1 MAVLRD
7 SRLLKHA
14 TSVALLD
21 ISLVTAPKALALARL
36 LGKNVISAAKL
47 DIWLVTAPTR
57 TVVVATEAVTVVEV
71 ATAIAERAFPA
82 AAGDICHV
90 TV

>member
-1 MAVLRD
+1 MAL
-7 SRLLKHA
+7 
-14 TSVALLD
+14 TQISV
-21 ISLVTAPKALALARL
+21 
-36 LGKNVISAAKL
+36 SAAKL

-90 TV
+90 SSEQFPFCLSKSIPPSIVLTRCSRWL